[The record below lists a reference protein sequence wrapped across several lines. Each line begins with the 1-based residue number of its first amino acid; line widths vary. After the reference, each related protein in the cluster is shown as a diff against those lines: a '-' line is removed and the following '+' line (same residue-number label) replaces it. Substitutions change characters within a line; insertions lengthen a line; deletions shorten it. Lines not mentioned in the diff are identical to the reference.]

1 MPRTLDDLIEA
12 LASLPGIG
20 KKSAGRLAFHIL
32 KRPPQEAS
40 DLAARIVAA
49 RERLR
54 PCVNCGNLAE
64 SDLCDICANPSRDN
78 TIICLVE
85 ESSDVAAIEATN
97 DYRGQYHVLGGAL
110 SPLDGVGPEELN
122 LDSLAKRVSSGAVRE
137 VIIATNPST
146 EGEATAAYVM
156 SLLRD
161 SRQDSAHSSGVKI
174 SRIARGL
181 PAGGSLEF
189 ADRTTLARAM
199 ENRTTLK

>member
-1 MPRTLDDLIEA
+1 MPKALDDLIEA
-12 LASLPGIG
+12 LTSLPGIG
-20 KKSAGRLAFHIL
+20 RKSAARLAFHIL

-40 DLAARIVAA
+40 DLAARIVTA
-49 RERLR
+49 REKLR
-54 PCVNCGNLAE
+54 PCNNCGNLAE
-64 SDLCDICANPSRDN
+64 ADLCDICANPVRDRS
-78 TIICLVE
+78 IICVVE

-97 DYRGQYHVLGGAL
+97 DYRGFYHVLGGAL

-122 LDSLAKRVSSGAVRE
+122 LDSLSGRISSGAVRE

-146 EGEATAAYVM
+146 EGEATASYIM

-161 SRQDSAHSSGVKI
+161 SGVKM

-189 ADRTTLARAM
+189 ADRTTLARAL

>member
-1 MPRTLDDLIEA
+1 MPKALDHLIEA

-20 KKSAGRLAFHIL
+20 RKSAARLAFHIL
-32 KRPPQEAS
+32 KRPPQEAA

-49 RERLR
+49 REKLR
-54 PCVNCGNLAE
+54 PCNNCGNLAE
-64 SDLCDICANPSRDN
+64 ADLCDICANPARDN
-78 TIICLVE
+78 SIICVVE

-97 DYRGQYHVLGGAL
+97 DYRGFYHVLGGAL

-122 LDSLAKRVSSGAVRE
+122 LDSLSGRVSPGAVRE

-146 EGEATAAYVM
+146 EGEATASYIIT
-156 SLLRD
+156 LLRD
-161 SRQDSAHSSGVKI
+161 SGVKM

-189 ADRTTLARAM
+189 ADRTTLARAL